1 MFQKYFASIRL
12 AFALVCVGASLILAA
27 QWFGFVPD
35 AEKLQMRAR
44 RDLCETIAITSS
56 NQIRR
61 KQWVDLQRSLQA
73 IVDHHPGM
81 LSIGVRSNLG
91 TLRVDSGHH
100 ASIWPETFAPDQ
112 LDLSNPEQAD
122 AKIGNAPG
130 VETAFVPIQL
140 NRRPWGR
147 IEYCF
152 HQPITTTLGR
162 TLAQPLMQLMSFFLV
177 SGLISYTFF
186 VARMLGVFSSTQV
199 VPDRVR
205 QALDTLAE
213 GLLVLDEKG
222 KIVLANQAFAAIV
235 DLPADQLENQLA
247 DDLDWVQEDLDIH
260 GASPWSLAIHNSIL
274 QSECMIRFRLKNGS
288 ERIFSVNAAPLG
300 KDGAGRGALATF
312 RDVTHV
318 EEHRIELERML
329 KLLEDSRDEINRKNK
344 ELEILATRDSL
355 TGCLNRRAFFEEF
368 ATIWDDAKTNSNFL
382 SCIMIDIDHFKSVN
396 DTYGH
401 HTGDEVLR
409 AVSSVVREL
418 FTDFGLVCRYGG
430 EEFCVL
436 LPGHHAEQAV
446 MQSEKIRAA
455 IGKVRLDNPA
465 ELRLTASLGVSE
477 LRFNASEPQDLINQA
492 DACLYV
498 AKRNGRNQTVLFN
511 NSMIVGEEEAQ
522 VEEEIFVSRVEIPYK
537 AVTALMSTLSFRD
550 TQTAEHS
557 RRVSDLCARAAEG
570 LMSVS
575 ERYVL
580 EVAGLLHDIGKI
592 GVPDHILF
600 KPGKLTKEEW
610 EIMGRH
616 DDIGVEI
623 VTGAFECPELSS
635 IVANHHAFFDGSG
648 RETNLPTGNDIPLS
662 ARLLSIADS
671 YDAIVSDRP
680 YRKGRSHAEAVT
692 ELRACAGTQFD
703 PDLVEHFIQKIDA
716 TVPEFATG
724 ANEVRKLT
732 AIEIGSQVERLA
744 VAINAQ
750 DVDEIYR
757 VSDMITAMAD
767 AIGLT
772 DIGNAARHVANRSTD
787 SETDPE
793 TNSETTEISASMQLL
808 RQARDLIDTCRS
820 TQSSF
825 LRQGLQTQSESPA
838 GKVGR

>member
-1 MFQKYFASIRL
+1 M
-12 AFALVCVGASLILAA
+12 ILAA

-35 AEKLQMRAR
+35 AEKLEMRAR
-44 RDLCETIAITSS
+44 RDLCETIAITST

-61 KQWVDLQRSLQA
+61 KQWVDLQRALQA

-81 LSIGVRSNLG
+81 LSIGVRSDLG
-91 TLRVDSGHH
+91 TLRVDTGHH
-100 ASIWPETFAPDQ
+100 AEIWPETISPDR
-112 LDLSNPEQAD
+112 LNLSDPKYAD
-122 AKIGNAPG
+122 ETIGDTPG

-152 HQPITTTLGR
+152 HQPITSTIGR
-162 TLAQPLMQLMSFFLV
+162 TLAQPLMQFMSFFLV

-199 VPDRVR
+199 VSDRVR

-213 GLLVLDEKG
+213 GLLVLDETG

-235 DLPADQLENQLA
+235 DLPAEDLENKLA
-247 DDLDWVQEDLDIH
+247 DDLSWVQEDLDRH
-260 GASPWSLAIHNSIL
+260 GSSPWSLAIHESIL
-274 QSECMIRFRLKNGS
+274 QSECMIRFRLENGS

-329 KLLEDSRDEINRKNK
+329 TLLEDSRDEINRKNK

-368 ATIWDDAKTNSNFL
+368 ATIWDDAKSDSEYL

-409 AVSSVVREL
+409 SVSAVVREL

-446 MQSEKIRAA
+446 MQSEKIRDA
-455 IGKVRLDNPA
+455 IGKVRLENPA

-477 LRFNASEPQDLINQA
+477 LRFNATEPQDLINQA

-511 NSMIVGEEEAQ
+511 NSMNVGEEE
-522 VEEEIFVSRVEIPYK
+522 EEMKEEILISRVEIPYK
-537 AVTALMSTLSFRD
+537 AVTALMSALSFRD

-592 GVPDHILF
+592 GVPDDILF

-610 EIMGRH
+610 EVMGRH

-623 VTGAFECPELSS
+623 VAGAFECPELSS
-635 IVANHHAFFDGSG
+635 IMANHHAFFDGNG
-648 RETNLPTGNDIPLS
+648 RETDLPSGHDIPLS

-680 YRKGRSHAEAVT
+680 YRKGRSHAEAIA
-692 ELRACAGTQFD
+692 ELRSCAGTQFD
-703 PDLVEHFIQKIDA
+703 PELVEHFISKISA
-716 TVPEFATG
+716 AIPEFATG
-724 ANEVRKLT
+724 ANELRKFA
-732 AIEIGSQVERLA
+732 AIEIGSQVEQLA
-744 VAINAQ
+744 HAIDQSDA
-750 DVDEIYR
+750 DEIYR
-757 VSDMITAMAD
+757 LSSSITDMAD
-767 AIGLT
+767 AIGLG
-772 DIGNAARHVANRSTD
+772 DIGEAARHI
-787 SETDPE
+787 SEQDPNPE
-793 TNSETTEISASMQLL
+793 TSEVSSSMQLL

-820 TQSSF
+820 TQSDF
-825 LRQGLQTQSESPA
+825 LRIGLQSQSESSATPSD
-838 GKVGR
+838 